1 MSLVWT
7 LIASFLYLE
16 IAIVLL
22 LVLPIASPMRWQRF
36 FRSRFL
42 AMLSQQAQVYFYML
56 LAVLFIFVLEAL
68 REMRK
73 YSHHGKWTLSA
84 NTEVSISPSLSAP
97 PSQIPRLRRT

>member
-7 LIASFLYLE
+7 LIAGFLYSE

-22 LVLPIASPMRWQRF
+22 LVLPLASPMRWQRL

-42 AMLSQQAQVYFYML
+42 AMLSKQAQVYFYML

-68 REMRK
+68 REMNK
-73 YSHHGKWTLSA
+73 YSHHGRRR
-84 NTEVSISPSLSAP
+84 VSYFWLKMAK
-97 PSQIPRLRRT
+97 